1 MKKYILP
8 ALLLFMAGVSSCI
21 EDESSYADNKLNDI
35 QIEDNFQETY
45 RVESFAGQF
54 LDIPLTIGGGYQ
66 GDELTFEWKLFDPVK
81 DGLEEGYEAEL
92 ISTDKDLHYEVNLKP
107 GTYTVTCQATSKEY
121 GYASSFE
128 TTLITSTPFSQGFYI
143 LKETAESNTEL
154 DFFNVEKGNLR
165 NNLLQDTGNEMKGK
179 PKALSMSY
187 ESCYVNEDDEQDGAN
202 VIHVSTETGEYKGM
216 RSTDMRCIF
225 TRENLCYD
233 VMAEDEHVI
242 GMYRGSLNNWLITN
256 QGFRATYTN
265 DIMPSKGYYGTVSG
279 EGASTFF
286 TSDAGGN
293 RHYLWDETNHHLISL
308 DFSGG
313 ISELEPA
320 QDNLTDYECVSAGP
334 NAAAGVITY
343 LFVDKAK
350 GRKVLYQLSDI
361 DVKEKFEVDVE
372 SHLHKGNAY
381 TTSANQAAIVY
392 VLDNNKLYAHSLQDH
407 SEMEYKLKGLPAG
420 TVITY
425 ISNQYFS
432 IGEEA
437 EDFDYLVVGS
447 QNGDQYKFYMYE
459 TLGGQPNGEP
469 VKVIEGEGKFK
480 CIRYLGRRCKPV
492 HYPYTD

>member
-8 ALLLFMAGVSSCI
+8 ALLLFMAGVSSCF
-21 EDESSYADNKLNDI
+21 EDESSYADNKLTEI

-45 RVESFAGQF
+45 TVESFAGQF

-81 DGLEEGYEAEL
+81 DYVEEGYEAEL
-92 ISTDKDLHYEVNLKP
+92 ISTEKDLHYEVNLKP
-107 GTYTVTCQATSKEY
+107 GTYTVTCQATSKEH
-121 GYASSFE
+121 GYASSFK
-128 TTLITSTPFSQGFYI
+128 TTLITTTAFSRGFYI
-143 LKETAESNTEL
+143 LKETAEGNTEL

-187 ESCYVNEDDEQDGAN
+187 ESCYVNEDDVQDGAN

-225 TRENLCYD
+225 TSDNLCYEA
-233 VMAEDEHVI
+233 MPEEEHVI
-242 GMYRGSLNNWLITN
+242 GMYRGALNNWLLTN
-256 QGFRATYTN
+256 QGFRCVYSN
-265 DIMPSKGYYGTVSG
+265 DMLPSKGYYGTVSG

-286 TSDAGGN
+286 ISDGGGHI
-293 RHYLWDETNHHLISL
+293 HYLWDETNHHLTSL
-308 DFSGG
+308 DYSGG
-313 ISELEPA
+313 ITELEPV
-320 QDNLTDYECVSAGP
+320 QDNLTDYECLSAGF
-334 NAAAGVITY
+334 NKAEEVGIY
-343 LFVDKAK
+343 LFTDKAK

-361 DVKEKFEVDVE
+361 DVKEKIEVDTE
-372 SHLHKGNAY
+372 SHLHKGNLY
-381 TTSANQAAIVY
+381 TTSGNQAAIMY
-392 VLDNNKLYAHSLQDH
+392 VVDDNKLYAHSLQDH

-432 IGEEA
+432 VSGDE
-437 EDFDYLVVGS
+437 EDFDYLVVGAQS
-447 QNGDQYKFYMYE
+447 GDQYKLYMYE

-469 VKVIEGEGKFK
+469 VRVIEGEGKFK
-480 CIRYLGRRCKPV
+480 CIRYLGRNFNPV
-492 HYPYTD
+492 NYPYTD